1 MANLNHFMNLQ
12 RTFPSSMLPRQVE
25 IVKAWH
31 QQSPV
36 KMVMVILTR
45 KTGSYK
51 IQCTSAEDYV
61 ALENFSLELPLQGKS
76 LRIPLEKPYELRN
89 REDFINFD
97 GRTVRV
103 TLVGAGEDELAL
115 EKNESFDAYF
125 SEYGKIVSPTKF
137 DKYQDTDVFNGKQ
150 SFFIV
155 GLLAYYRN
163 IWVRMRDHL
172 F

>member
-1 MANLNHFMNLQ
+1 MANLNYFMNLQ
-12 RTFPSSMLPRQVE
+12 RAFPASMQPRQVE

-36 KMVMVILTR
+36 KMVMVIPTR
-45 KTGSYK
+45 RTGSYK
-51 IQCTSAEDYV
+51 IQYTSAEDYV
-61 ALENFSLELPLQGKS
+61 ASENFSLELPLQGRS
-76 LRIPLEKPYELRN
+76 LKIPLEKPYKLRN

-125 SEYGKIVSPTKF
+125 SEYGEIVSPN
-137 DKYQDTDVFNGKQ
+137 Q
-150 SFFIV
+150 I
-155 GLLAYYRN
+155 
-163 IWVRMRDHL
+163 
-172 F
+172 